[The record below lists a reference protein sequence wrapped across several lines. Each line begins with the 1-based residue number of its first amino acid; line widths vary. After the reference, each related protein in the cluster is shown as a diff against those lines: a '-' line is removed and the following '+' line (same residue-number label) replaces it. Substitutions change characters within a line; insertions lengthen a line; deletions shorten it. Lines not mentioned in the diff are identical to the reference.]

1 MSGIAGIINDRSE
14 HDSLEILNAMCGIM
28 AHRGPDGYR
37 VFNAPGVLLGHR
49 RLTIGDP
56 EHEGALCFAE
66 DDDILLVMDG
76 TICNAAQLR
85 NELKDKGQLCTAP
98 SEAQLLIR
106 LYRELGTG
114 FVSKLS
120 GPFAFALYDRS
131 KNKLFLGRDLFGKRP
146 LYYFI
151 RHGMLVFGSGLEVL
165 KCHPDFPDRMDPE
178 ALADYFSLLYVPQ
191 PRTVYREVS
200 ALAPGHVISFDCASG
215 HTETVF
221 RMQLDFSR
229 KLPGTREE
237 LAEELRRLVI
247 RAVEKRLTANVPVG
261 VFLSGGI
268 DSNIVAAVTAQ
279 LLQGKSFPAFTV
291 GFSENRYDE
300 RSLARLGAAAIN
312 ARCGGALQHQEREI
326 DIPDFSLVEELTSH
340 CGQPYA
346 DSSVL
351 PTALLSGF
359 ARQEVPVALSGD
371 GADELFG
378 GYERYIA
385 MEMARKADKIP
396 HVLRRS
402 LFQLISLFPDHGER
416 SFSGRLRRF
425 LRISCA
431 GEEERYFAVI
441 DRCLPALRKKLF
453 SGDFYASLNTSGA
466 ERFRRSAGELSTLT
480 PAEVFSET
488 DIRTYLPGDTL
499 PKADIAS
506 MFAGLDVRSP
516 FLDREVAEFAAA
528 LPWEMKLAGKERKS
542 ILKYAFRDLLA
553 PEIFN
558 APKKGF
564 GVPVAALLRDKW
576 RTNAAEVLFEGEL
589 RNGEF
594 LDPACVQKLWLEHQS
609 GHLDHSYILWEII
622 VFGLFLRNSRH

>member
-1 MSGIAGIINDRSE
+1 MRGIAGIINDRRE
-14 HDSLEILNAMCGIM
+14 QNSLEILKAMCGNM
-28 AHRGPDGYR
+28 AHRGPEGYG
-37 VFNAPGVLLGHR
+37 VLTAPGVLLGHR
-49 RLTIGDP
+49 RLTGGDP
-56 EHEGALCFAE
+56 EQGGALWCAE
-66 DDDILLVMDG
+66 DEETLLVMDG
-76 TICNAAQLR
+76 TIYNASQLR
-85 NELKDKGQLCTAP
+85 GELKERGVLSAA
-98 SEAQLLIR
+98 SGAELLIR
-106 LYRELGTG
+106 LYRELGAG
-114 FVSKLS
+114 FVAKLS
-120 GPFAFALYDRS
+120 GPFAFALYDRRE
-131 KNKLFLGRDLFGKRP
+131 NKFLLGRDLFGKKP
-146 LYYFI
+146 LYYFC
-151 RHGMLVFGSGLEVL
+151 RQGMLVFGSELDVL

-200 ALAPGHVISFDCASG
+200 ALPPGHLISFDCASG
-215 HTETVF
+215 RMETLF

-229 KLPGTREE
+229 KLSGSREE
-237 LAEELRRLVI
+237 LAEELRRLVF
-247 RAVEKRLTANVPVG
+247 RAVEKRLTADVPLG

-268 DSNIVAAVTAQ
+268 DSNIVAGVTAQ

-291 GFSENRYDE
+291 GFSQNRYDE
-300 RSLARLGAAAIN
+300 RSLARLGAAAVN
-312 ARCGGALQHQEREI
+312 ARSSGALIHREREI
-326 DIPDFSLVEELTSH
+326 SVTDFSLVEELTSH

-351 PTALLSGF
+351 RTALLSGF
-359 ARQEVPVALSGD
+359 ARQEVTVALSGD

-385 MEMARKADKIP
+385 MAIARRTDKIP
-396 HVLRRS
+396 YALRRS
-402 LFQLISLFPDHGER
+402 LFQLISCFPDHGER

-431 GEEERYFAVI
+431 AEEERYFAVI
-441 DRCLPALRKKLF
+441 DRCLPDLRKKLF
-453 SGDFYASLNTSGA
+453 SRDFYAALNSSGA
-466 ERFRRSAGELSTLT
+466 ERFRRYAGELSTLT

-506 MFAGLDVRSP
+506 MSVGLEVRSP

-528 LPWEMKLAGKERKS
+528 LPWEMKLAGRERKS

-553 PEIFN
+553 PEILN

-564 GVPVAALLRDKW
+564 GVPVASLLRDKW
-576 RTNAAEVLFEGEL
+576 RTEAAEVLFEGEL

-622 VFGLFLRNSRH
+622 IFGLFLRNSRH